1 MSSRSTDRAQRARG
15 PSPPFQPSTYK
26 ELLRL
31 STATRSL
38 VLGKLVHSH
47 MIRASYRPGLFMHN
61 VLVNMYCRCGDPT
74 TARQVFD
81 RMPVRD
87 AATWNILAAGYSR
100 VGYCGRALDVFREA
114 RSAGVGLDRFS
125 YAGALS
131 ASGDFGDVR
140 MGRMVHGMVVV
151 TGLSRR
157 AFLTNS
163 LMDMYSKCGM
173 IDEVRLVFDHAEELD
188 EVSWNSLLSAYV
200 SVGWPEVAVN
210 ILVWMHRSGVKLNSF
225 ALGSILKAC
234 SGMRDS
240 DDVRRMMHGCVTKV
254 GLDLDLFVG
263 SAMLDMYAKNGGL
276 EEAVKIFECI
286 PNPSVVVFNA
296 MIAGFSRLGTKSSG
310 KDRFKALSL
319 FREMLRR
326 QMKPSKFT
334 FKSVLEACMSVRA
347 FRCGRQI
354 HAHVII
360 NNLQDD
366 EFIGSALISLYSTSN
381 LTMESLS
388 CFQMIPK
395 QEIFTWASMISAFTQ
410 NEQYEMALSLFKELL
425 GLRRKLDQVI
435 ISSVITACSRMGM
448 LRIGEQIHGYA
459 TKLGH
464 DKFTVCCNSLI
475 DMYTKTGDVGAS
487 VRMFQDIGSLD
498 VFSWSAMISSY
509 ALHGNAGDALVL
521 FEKMKECRAV
531 PDHVTFLAVLT
542 ACSHGGLVD
551 EGFRYYEIMSREYD
565 IVPNSRHCACIVDLL
580 GRTGRMVDAEGFIL
594 SSGFANDPILWHVL
608 LRACLFYGDT
618 ERSIRVGESLMG
630 LEPFS
635 ATSYMLLY
643 NMYLDLGK
651 VSLAMRTR
659 GLMRERGVNKETGV
673 SWIEIGAS
681 FHSFVTSSSYRHNID
696 FIYEKLQEM
705 MLHIKQK
712 MGKAGPRILELEY
725 QSEKWRESLM
735 NSHGELLAVAF
746 GMSNLPES
754 VLIRVMKNQ
763 RVCGD
768 CHNTLKL
775 FSEVERREI
784 LVRDSVRFHH
794 FSWGSCSCGDYW

>member
-1 MSSRSTDRAQRARG
+1 M
-15 PSPPFQPSTYK
+15 
-26 ELLRL
+26 
-31 STATRSL
+31 
-38 VLGKLVHSH
+38 
-47 MIRASYRPGLFMHN
+47 
-61 VLVNMYCRCGDPT
+61 
-74 TARQVFD
+74 
-81 RMPVRD
+81 
-87 AATWNILAAGYSR
+87 
-100 VGYCGRALDVFREA
+100 FREA

-131 ASGDFGDVR
+131 ASGECGDVR
-140 MGRMVHGMVVV
+140 SGRMVHGMVVV
-151 TGLSRR
+151 SGLSRR

-276 EEAVKIFECI
+276 EEAIKIFECI

-310 KDRFKALSL
+310 KDRFKALRL

-388 CFQMIPK
+388 CFQMTPK
-395 QEIFTWASMISAFTQ
+395 QEIFTWTSMISAFTQ

-487 VRMFQDIGSLD
+487 IRMFQDIGSLD

-509 ALHGNAGDALVL
+509 AIHGNAGDALVL

-531 PDHVTFLAVLT
+531 PDHATFLAVLT

-551 EGFRYYEIMSREYD
+551 EGFRLIILSNLYIQNLLIMSF
-565 IVPNSRHCACIVDLL
+565 L
-580 GRTGRMVDAEGFIL
+580 
-594 SSGFANDPILWHVL
+594 
-608 LRACLFYGDT
+608 
-618 ERSIRVGESLMG
+618 
-630 LEPFS
+630 
-635 ATSYMLLY
+635 
-643 NMYLDLGK
+643 
-651 VSLAMRTR
+651 SLAPF
-659 GLMRERGVNKETGV
+659 
-673 SWIEIGAS
+673 W
-681 FHSFVTSSSYRHNID
+681 
-696 FIYEKLQEM
+696 
-705 MLHIKQK
+705 
-712 MGKAGPRILELEY
+712 
-725 QSEKWRESLM
+725 
-735 NSHGELLAVAF
+735 
-746 GMSNLPES
+746 
-754 VLIRVMKNQ
+754 
-763 RVCGD
+763 
-768 CHNTLKL
+768 
-775 FSEVERREI
+775 
-784 LVRDSVRFHH
+784 
-794 FSWGSCSCGDYW
+794 

>member
-1 MSSRSTDRAQRARG
+1 
-15 PSPPFQPSTYK
+15 
-26 ELLRL
+26 
-31 STATRSL
+31 
-38 VLGKLVHSH
+38 

-87 AATWNILAAGYSR
+87 AATSNILAAGYSR
-100 VGYCGRALDVFREA
+100 
-114 RSAGVGLDRFS
+114 
-125 YAGALS
+125 
-131 ASGDFGDVR
+131 
-140 MGRMVHGMVVV
+140 
-151 TGLSRR
+151 
-157 AFLTNS
+157 
-163 LMDMYSKCGM
+163 CGM

-200 SVGWPEVAVN
+200 S
-210 ILVWMHRSGVKLNSF
+210 
-225 ALGSILKAC
+225 
-234 SGMRDS
+234 
-240 DDVRRMMHGCVTKV
+240 
-254 GLDLDLFVG
+254 
-263 SAMLDMYAKNGGL
+263 NGGL
-276 EEAVKIFECI
+276 EEAIKIFEYI

-319 FREMLRR
+319 F
-326 QMKPSKFT
+326 
-334 FKSVLEACMSVRA
+334 
-347 FRCGRQI
+347 
-354 HAHVII
+354 H
-360 NNLQDD
+360 D

-388 CFQMIPK
+388 CFQMTPK
-395 QEIFTWASMISAFTQ
+395 QEIFTWTSMISAFTQ

-487 VRMFQDIGSLD
+487 IRMFQDIGSLD

-521 FEKMKECRAV
+521 FEKMKECGAV

-551 EGFRYYEIMSREYD
+551 EGFRYYESMSREYD

-580 GRTGRMVDAEGFIL
+580 GRTGRIVDAEGFIL

-618 ERSIRVGESLMG
+618 ERSIRVGESLMVM
-630 LEPFS
+630 EPFF

-643 NMYLDLGK
+643 NMYLDVGK

-681 FHSFVTSSSYRHNID
+681 FHSFVTSSSYHHHID

-768 CHNTLKL
+768 CHKTLKL

>member
-1 MSSRSTDRAQRARG
+1 M
-15 PSPPFQPSTYK
+15 QPSTYK

-31 STATRSL
+31 STTTRSL

-61 VLVNMYCRCGDPT
+61 VLVNMYCWCGDPT
-74 TARQVFD
+74 TARQVLD
-81 RMPVRD
+81 RMLVRD

-131 ASGDFGDVR
+131 ASGDCGDAR
-140 MGRMVHGMVVV
+140 TGRMVHGMAVVS
-151 TGLSRR
+151 GLSRR
-157 AFLTNS
+157 AFVTNS

-173 IDEVRLVFDHAEELD
+173 INEVRLVFDHAEELD

-276 EEAVKIFECI
+276 EEAIKIFECI

-326 QMKPSKFT
+326 QIKPSKFT
-334 FKSVLEACMSVRA
+334 FKSVLEACMSVHA

-388 CFQMIPK
+388 CFQMTPK
-395 QEIFTWASMISAFTQ
+395 QEIFTWTSMISAFTQ

-425 GLRRKLDQVI
+425 GLRRKLDQSI
-435 ISSVITACSRMGM
+435 ISSVITACSHMGM

-464 DKFTVCCNSLI
+464 DMFTDCGNSLI
-475 DMYTKTGDVGAS
+475 NMYTKTGDAGAS
-487 VRMFQDIGSLD
+487 IRIFQNIGGLD

-551 EGFRYYEIMSREYD
+551 EGFRLI
-565 IVPNSRHCACIVDLL
+565 
-580 GRTGRMVDAEGFIL
+580 IL
-594 SSGFANDPILWHVL
+594 
-608 LRACLFYGDT
+608 
-618 ERSIRVGESLMG
+618 
-630 LEPFS
+630 
-635 ATSYMLLY
+635 
-643 NMYLDLGK
+643 
-651 VSLAMRTR
+651 
-659 GLMRERGVNKETGV
+659 
-673 SWIEIGAS
+673 
-681 FHSFVTSSSYRHNID
+681 
-696 FIYEKLQEM
+696 
-705 MLHIKQK
+705 
-712 MGKAGPRILELEY
+712 
-725 QSEKWRESLM
+725 
-735 NSHGELLAVAF
+735 
-746 GMSNLPES
+746 
-754 VLIRVMKNQ
+754 
-763 RVCGD
+763 
-768 CHNTLKL
+768 
-775 FSEVERREI
+775 
-784 LVRDSVRFHH
+784 
-794 FSWGSCSCGDYW
+794 